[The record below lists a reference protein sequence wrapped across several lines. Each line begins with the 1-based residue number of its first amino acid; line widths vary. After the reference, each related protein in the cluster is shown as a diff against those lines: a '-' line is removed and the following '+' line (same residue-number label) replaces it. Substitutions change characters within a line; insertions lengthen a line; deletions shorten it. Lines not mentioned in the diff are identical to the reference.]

1 MDETDAVL
9 AVGMEDWGAMAT
21 GWGTVNP
28 DAGNVT
34 DAADLVMQLAEVA
47 SAADAEKLGDEQVER
62 LMFGL
67 GKAKAM
73 DSLFILSWTKEEL
86 TVSLSQRF

>member
-9 AVGMEDWGAMAT
+9 AIGMEDWGAMAT

-34 DAADLVMQLAEVA
+34 DAADLVMQLAEVV
-47 SAADAEKLGDEQVER
+47 SAAEKLGDEQVEG

-73 DSLFILSWTKEEL
+73 DSLFIRSWTKEEL
-86 TVSLSQRF
+86 TLSSS